1 VLLRGAERTVVRRW
15 APDTRLNGNAF
26 ADAELR
32 PGDRLSIGPVEL
44 DVLATGAAPSCHVPS
59 RLSAAQTGHNDQ
71 DAGSREAGLK
81 ELQQSIDRQEQAL
94 KQEKGNWQV
103 EREKLQ
109 EQAEEL
115 DARAARLDREEARFQ
130 QQHTRNEIEQAELAA
145 ERERFEKE
153 QAEWQRRQEAAER
166 ALQQREEAARQA
178 AGLSQESARRQAEL
192 AVERERFENEQAE
205 WRSRQEAA
213 EQALQQRE
221 EAVRQTA
228 GLSQSVA
235 HEQAELA
242 AAWTRLEKE
251 RAEWRDRQEAAGEAL
266 REQQEAIR
274 QRQGE
279 LDRRATE
286 LQHEQQ
292 NLQLDRHRLQK
303 QIEEEQSRLERE
315 RASLANEHGRRDSE
329 ETAQPNPDREDFDGA
344 ETSGEPDSGATDES
358 SEESPVDL
366 AEVLRR
372 LGKANLLRTDD
383 EDNDE
388 EPDADPQRRQQPAVT
403 QVPQKAEAGPLPSP
417 ARADSP
423 DEALDDDEELSV
435 DEYMS
440 QLMRR
445 VGGSTSQAPSS
456 SRHAPKTA
464 KASGQPAE
472 PDHAQASSPPPRK
485 PVRRKPPGPAP
496 ERTGFAAMRELANV
510 SARSAVDQHARRQ
523 MVAISRS
530 KLVVA
535 ITATVAGMSLL
546 WLWTTH
552 APIGVTLLA
561 AIVSLAI
568 AVLWALQ
575 YAVVTGRLLIGG
587 SGLFRFRRSGT
598 AENTAAVDKDSP
610 ADPG

>member
-1 VLLRGAERTVVRRW
+1 MVATSPVASRVLSSPPGELVLCVRGPDRVGQVVRLRSAKCSIGSGSRCTLRLDARGVRPVHCVLLRGAERTVVRRW

-59 RLSAAQTGHNDQ
+59 RLSAAQTAHNDQ

-81 ELQQSIDRQEQAL
+81 ELQRSVDRQEQAL
-94 KQEKGNWQV
+94 KQEKSHWQL
-103 EREKLQ
+103 EREKLQEHLQ

-115 DARAARLDREEARFQ
+115 DARAARLDREEALFQ
-130 QQHTRNEIEQAELAA
+130 QQHTRHEIEQAELAA

-153 QAEWQRRQEAAER
+153 QAEWQR
-166 ALQQREEAARQA
+166 
-178 AGLSQESARRQAEL
+178 
-192 AVERERFENEQAE
+192 
-205 WRSRQEAA
+205 
-213 EQALQQRE
+213 
-221 EAVRQTA
+221 
-228 GLSQSVA
+228 
-235 HEQAELA
+235 
-242 AAWTRLEKE
+242 
-251 RAEWRDRQEAAGEAL
+251 RQEAAGEAL

-286 LQHEQQ
+286 LQREQQ
-292 NLQLDRHRLQK
+292 NLQLDRERLQK
-303 QIEEEQSRLERE
+303 QLEEEQSLLERE
-315 RASLANEHGRRDSE
+315 RASLANERHRHDSE
-329 ETAQPNPDREDFDGA
+329 EIAQPNPDREDSDGA
-344 ETSGEPDSGATDES
+344 ETSGEPDPGPADEA
-358 SEESPVDL
+358 SEEAPVDL
-366 AEVLRR
+366 VEVLRR

-388 EPDADPQRRQQPAVT
+388 EPDADPQQRQQPAGT
-403 QVPQKAEAGPLPSP
+403 QVPQKAEAEPLPSP

-423 DEALDDDEELSV
+423 DEALDDDDELSV

-440 QLMRR
+440 QLMQR
-445 VGGSTSQAPSS
+445 VGGTTSQASSS

-464 KASGQPAE
+464 GASGRPAE
-472 PDHAQASSPPPRK
+472 PDHAQAPPPRK
-485 PVRRKPPGPAP
+485 PARRKPRGPAP

-523 MVAISRS
+523 MIAISRS
-530 KLVVA
+530 KLAVA
-535 ITATVAGMSLL
+535 ITAAVVGMSLL
-546 WLWTTH
+546 WLWATH

-568 AVLWALQ
+568 AMLWALQ

-587 SGLFRFRRSGT
+587 SGLVRFRRSGT
-598 AENTAAVDKDSP
+598 AESTTTVDRDPP